1 MKQVNKNKDSFLK
14 LYRDFLS
21 LVNSS
26 GILTKMK
33 TKVHFISK
41 SKRRHEKHLEAVKRF
56 IKNQKQESS
65 GRSYKKFKQY

>member
-1 MKQVNKNKDSFLK
+1 
-14 LYRDFLS
+14 
-21 LVNSS
+21 
-26 GILTKMK
+26 MK